1 MKKLIRLLM
10 VNWYRIEQQSI
21 EIEGH
26 TAVIGPNASGKS
38 SLLDAVQ
45 AVLVGGHKDWWRP
58 NASAGEKSTRSLRDY
73 CLGVVRDPGNQ
84 ELSSEFRARS
94 QSLTHLVLVFR
105 DHDTGEAT
113 SIGLALHA
121 RLDESSEQI
130 DGRFIAPGLELFLGD
145 LTDRGIDGD
154 TTPRP
159 WLRLRETLRAKAGSR
174 LIIEKSPE
182 RFQDQLCAALSD
194 GRRHLDRKRF
204 LRAFRNAITFSPIKN
219 VSDFVRGQILE
230 QRDIEVKALQQAL
243 QNYREIRRRTD
254 EANQREQAL
263 TSIDGHYQRADQAQ
277 RLNLSWLWV
286 EQESLFNA
294 LETELEPLRD
304 AITSGEQQLQAL
316 LGQLSTLQQQWQ
328 QADSA
333 LQQANQRLGQTDV
346 VQQREVLKARRE
358 AAVQA
363 LQHLNEQIT
372 RAGHDLGRIHRVMDH
387 AGLLEQVAG
396 DAEQDGD
403 LTATLAEL
411 LPHLPPQDSLLADSW
426 PMDAGAI
433 DALVARLRPL
443 LDNALAA
450 LKQQRDAAIA
460 ALSELDKELTQL
472 RERITRMESSGGSDL
487 STATQRL
494 QVLLAEHGID
504 AVPLCDR
511 VELADEDWRDAVEAF
526 LGGHREAL
534 LVDPEQVREAIL
546 LYRRQGRKQGIHG
559 SRIINTRKS
568 ADWLRRRDPGSL
580 AEVMDSS
587 DDHAIAYIN
596 RRAGNVLRV
605 VDEQALSRHERAI
618 TSDGMLA
625 TGGSI
630 TRLRPLPPMLG
641 REARE
646 RALAMLKQ
654 NFQSMAGDHG
664 QAQQRKQALEGLI
677 DQALT
682 PFRTRLGEWPEPQ
695 DSLGG
700 LAALAQQR
708 QQRRT
713 EISTLEAEE
722 QALQDDDSYRQ
733 LKQQAEQA
741 AKHRDDIDAQRKQ
754 ASIDQATLGKQQEQ
768 AGSRLETMQVE
779 SSQAASQRSQLEACH
794 GFDAGDAGERL
805 DEIEAQMLLDDE
817 GADAYRALSQQAA
830 QRATSGATRMHRQ
843 RNLARE
849 ALREYLASWP
859 SDQAPAAGLDDDYLG
874 MAEWVTRSLQNL
886 RDTALG
892 QYAREADSALREAE
906 TAFRAD
912 FVGKLQENLHLLE
925 VQRKELN
932 ANLRRRPF
940 HGQYYHF
947 IKKPNREL
955 EPVLNW
961 VESWTPEQGGDVGGL
976 FDAGNDPAHPHYEG
990 ITRIK
995 ELLLTAGET
1004 DGGGWDDRLSD
1015 YRQYYHF
1022 DVKMTDD
1029 QDGQRNAELL
1039 SHRLG
1044 KGSGGEHQSP
1054 FYVAIGAAL
1063 AAAYRIERDPQGGH
1077 RGGMGLAVFDEAF
1090 SKLDLQNTVSA
1101 LGFLDELGLQVLLAA
1116 PDEKYGQIAEHVD
1129 TIINVY
1135 RDGGDVFIDAEYI
1148 KPAAQQALA
1157 ADNPTQTPDQSP
1169 ASEPNRDQLQ
1179 PGADDQTSPAIPP

>member
-1 MKKLIRLLM
+1 MKRLIRLLL

-73 CLGVVRDPGNQ
+73 CLGMVRDPGNQ
-84 ELSSEFRARS
+84 ELSSEFRPRS

-105 DHDTGEAT
+105 DDDAELDSGGEAV
-113 SIGLALHA
+113 SVGLALHA
-121 RLDESSEQI
+121 RLDESSEQV

-145 LTDRGIDGD
+145 LTDRDMDGE
-154 TTPRP
+154 TTPKP
-159 WLRLRETLRAKAGSR
+159 WLRLREDLRSKAGSR
-174 LIIEKSPE
+174 LILEKSPE
-182 RFQDQLCAALSD
+182 RFQEQLCVALSD

-243 QNYREIRRRTD
+243 QNYREIRRRTE

-263 TSIDGHYQRADQAQ
+263 AGIEGHYQRADQAQ

-294 LETELEPLRD
+294 LETELGPLRESIAAGD
-304 AITSGEQQLQAL
+304 RQIQALVQQLSSL
-316 LGQLSTLQQQWQ
+316 KQQWD
-328 QADSA
+328 QADAA

-346 VQQREVLKARRE
+346 VQQRALLKEKRESAARE
-358 AAVQA
+358 
-363 LQHLNEQIT
+363 LQHLADQIA
-372 RAGHDLGRIHRVMDH
+372 RAGSDLGRIHRVMDH
-387 AGLLEQVAG
+387 AALLR
-396 DAEQDGD
+396 DADQDD
-403 LTATLAEL
+403 VLEACLVDL
-411 LPHLPPQDSLLADSW
+411 LPHLPEQDSLLADSW
-426 PMDAGAI
+426 PMDAVGI
-433 DALVARLRPL
+433 DALVARLMPL
-443 LDNALAA
+443 LDDALAA
-450 LKQQRDAAIA
+450 LRQRRDEAAA
-460 ALSELDKELTQL
+460 TVSELEKELQQL
-472 RERITRMESSGGSDL
+472 RERIARMESSGGSDL
-487 STATQRL
+487 SPATQRL
-494 QVLLAEHGID
+494 QVLLAEHGIE

-534 LVDPEQVREAIL
+534 LVHPDEVREAIL

-568 ADWLRRRDPGSL
+568 AEWLRRRDDGSL
-580 AEVMDSS
+580 AEVIRS
-587 DDHAIAYIN
+587 DDEHVTAYIN

-605 VDEQALSRHERAI
+605 DDEQALTRHERAI
-618 TSDGMLA
+618 TQDGMLA
-625 TGGSI
+625 TGGAI
-630 TRLRPLPPMLG
+630 TRLRPLEPMLG

-646 RALAMLKQ
+646 RALVMLKQ
-654 NFQSMAGDHG
+654 SFQAMAEDHG
-664 QAQQRKQALEGLI
+664 RAKHKKEGLEGLI
-677 DQALT
+677 DQVLT
-682 PFRTRLGEWPEPQ
+682 PFRSRLGDWPEPVGE
-695 DSLGG
+695 LGG
-700 LAALAQQR
+700 LTGLSHARRQR
-708 QQRRT
+708 LT
-713 EISTLEAEE
+713 EVAGLVARE
-722 QALQDDDSYRQ
+722 QALQDDDSYRR
-733 LKQQAEQA
+733 LKGEADQAER
-741 AKHRDDIDAQRKQ
+741 HRNDIDEQRKQ
-754 ASIDQATLGKQQEQ
+754 AGNDQAALTKQQEQ
-768 AGSRLETMQVE
+768 AGNNRQKKQAE
-779 SSQAASQRSQLEACH
+779 STEAADQRSRIEALH
-794 GFDAGDAGERL
+794 GFDAGDAGERV
-805 DEIEAQMLLDDE
+805 DEIEAQMLLTDE
-817 GADAYRALSQQAA
+817 GADSYRALARQAE
-830 QRATSGATRMHRQ
+830 QRAAGGGKKMHRQ

-849 ALREYLASWP
+849 ALRDYLANWP
-859 SDQAPAAGLDDDYLG
+859 NDQAPAVGLDDDYLG
-874 MAEWVTRSLQNL
+874 MAEWVQRTLENL

-925 VQRKELN
+925 SQRKELN

-947 IKKPNREL
+947 IKRPNREL
-955 EPVLNW
+955 ESVLNW

-976 FDAGNDPAHPHYEG
+976 FDAGNDPNHPHYEG

-995 ELLLTAGET
+995 ELLLAAGEA
-1004 DGGGWDDRLSD
+1004 DGGSGWDDRLSD

-1029 QDGQRNAELL
+1029 QDGQKNAELL
-1039 SHRLG
+1039 SRRLG

-1063 AAAYRIERDPQGGH
+1063 AAAYRIERDPRGGH

-1116 PDEKYGQIAEHVD
+1116 PDEKYGQIAAHVD

-1148 KPAAQQALA
+1148 KPAAQRALA
-1157 ADNPTQTPDQSP
+1157 ADNPTQGP
-1169 ASEPNRDQLQ
+1169 AQLSAQDSADEP
-1179 PGADDQTSPAIPP
+1179 PPTSPLP